1 MASRGATCCPAGAI
15 DPESGPVFR
24 AITRGGRVSGDAL
37 ADDSV
42 SRIIKKLAGQIGV
55 DPAFCSFAS
64 LRAVLIGEL
73 RQ

>member
-1 MASRGATCCPAGAI
+1 
-15 DPESGPVFR
+15 
-24 AITRGGRVSGDAL
+24 VSGDAL

-64 LRAVLIGEL
+64 LRAVLIGEV